1 MAFGIPKIDV
11 PAITAMFNEKFA
23 QLINKLQEILDEL
36 KGQHDTMK
44 KPPE

>member
-11 PAITAMFNEKFA
+11 PAITKMFNEKFA
-23 QLINKLQEILDEL
+23 ELLGKLQEILDEL

-44 KPPE
+44 NQD

>member
-23 QLINKLQEILDEL
+23 QLLGKLQEILDEL